1 MTKHEDSPLLKI
13 WEQLGLLVFL
23 IILPILLIVCV
34 PFSLM
39 KKIKK
44 NNDNDASDFVF
55 CIC

>member
-55 CIC
+55 